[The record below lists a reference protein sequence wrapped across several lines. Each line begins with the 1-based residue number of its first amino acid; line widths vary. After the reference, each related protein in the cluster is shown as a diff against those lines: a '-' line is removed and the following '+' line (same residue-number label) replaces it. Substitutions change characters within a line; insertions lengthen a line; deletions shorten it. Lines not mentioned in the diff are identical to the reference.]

1 MHFWSSLFLCSLCL
15 RQLYTGMEVCV
26 AEPNWKLMS
35 NKNLLCIFE
44 VRNRVKYFKIKTA
57 MRRGDGSCCSCS
69 VPEVSV
75 QHSSVPVL
83 LVLCPCGHAGGQGT
97 TEPVPPPAPS
107 VEKCIFQSACFL
119 YFYHVL
125 HGKLLH
131 LICSR
136 LLHKHIQI
144 SLVTLGIADDTQ
156 GTSRSLLGLKGL
168 MLVCFVFFLFLN
180 VTCRIKTHRF

>member
-1 MHFWSSLFLCSLCL
+1 
-15 RQLYTGMEVCV
+15 MEVCV

-44 VRNRVKYFKIKTA
+44 VRNRVKYLKIKTA

-75 QHSSVPVL
+75 QHSSVPFLRVP
-83 LVLCPCGHAGGQGT
+83 CPCGHAGGQGT
-97 TEPVPPPAPS
+97 TEPVPLPAPS

-131 LICSR
+131 LICSG

-156 GTSRSLLGLKGL
+156 GTSSSLLGLKGL